1 MHPRLR
7 ASVEQI
13 RKMLV
18 VLEANEITDPA
29 VVSGFRRRVAEADV
43 LTWALV
49 YCPMH
54 LTLDDGSIS
63 LSDIHAE
70 WVEHAD
76 DRARRIYIAP
86 RGAGK
91 STWHY
96 LIIPLYLAATGRRKF
111 IAAFSDSG
119 TQAELHLSTL
129 KLEMARNDRLRQDY
143 PDLCAAGKRPT
154 GASVADNQALLFT
167 KSGFAFAARGA
178 DGSSLGIKLGD
189 QRPDHLLLDDIEPHA
204 SAYSAYQ
211 AEKRLATLTD
221 AILPMGSQT
230 ASCTVVGTTT
240 MRGSIIHQAVHH
252 SVEPASWIDEENF
265 TVHHA
270 LPFDDAGESVWP
282 ERWSTEYL
290 RSIEGTRSFR
300 LSFLNE
306 PATVDGEYWVESDFS
321 YGTLP
326 SVSKRIVVVD
336 PAVTTNRT
344 SDETGVAVISYSAAQ
359 RMACVEEAFGI
370 KVKGEPLRQR
380 VLGLIQRY
388 PDIAECYVER
398 NQGGEMMV
406 ESVFHD
412 MPVPVETK
420 HNSIKKEIRI
430 ETLLSFYRRGVVLHA
445 RKLPALED
453 QQREYPHVL
462 TDDVVDVVAIGMA
475 RLAGVPQR
483 STLRRAV
490 A

>member
-178 DGSSLGIKLGD
+178 DGSSLGI
-189 QRPDHLLLDDIEPHA
+189 
-204 SAYSAYQ
+204 
-211 AEKRLATLTD
+211 TLTD